1 MIPVAGLA
9 RFARDQSTLAAAK
22 NLGYSDNAAV
32 LAAPPL
38 WLRDTGSWAPTRHL
52 DNMPS
57 NDAFRSF
64 VILNPTSAAGAT
76 SRRWDRIAKHL
87 RSSLGAFEHATTQ
100 KPGEATALAR
110 AALREGFEMVVSVG
124 GDGTLNEV
132 VGGFFDGSAPIAPK
146 AVLGVVAAG
155 TGCDFARTIDQADLE
170 TACARLRGRRT
181 RSIDVGSARF
191 TGHDGV
197 PTTRIFIN
205 VASFGCGG
213 LVAHLVSP
221 RLKAV
226 SGRLAFT
233 LATMRALAT
242 YEDQIVTLEFDDRAP
257 RALAITN
264 CAFGNGR
271 FFGAGMQVAPAAQL
285 DDGELDVT
293 IWSGFKLT
301 DFIRKRHTLYDGSHV
316 REPGTEVLR
325 TRRAIAT
332 SESTVLLEVDGESAG
347 RLPAQL
353 DVLAGAL
360 RLKV

>member
-1 MIPVAGLA
+1 M
-9 RFARDQSTLAAAK
+9 S
-22 NLGYSDNAAV
+22 
-32 LAAPPL
+32 
-38 WLRDTGSWAPTRHL
+38 
-52 DNMPS
+52 S

-64 VILNPTSAAGAT
+64 VIVNPASAAGAT
-76 SRRWDRIAKHL
+76 GRRWDRIAKLL
-87 RSSLGAFEHATTQ
+87 RSSLGDFAHAATQ
-100 KPGEATALAR
+100 NPGEATALAR
-110 AALREGFEMVVSVG
+110 AALREGYEMVVSVG

-132 VGGFFDGSAPIAPK
+132 VGGFFDGCAAIAPE
-146 AVLGVVAAG
+146 AVLGVVAVG
-155 TGCDFARTIDQADLE
+155 TGCDFGRTIDQADLE
-170 TACARLRGRRT
+170 SACARLRGRRT
-181 RSIDVGSARF
+181 RSIDVGVARF
-191 TGHDGV
+191 TGHDGA

-205 VASFGCGG
+205 VASFGCSG

-221 RLKAV
+221 RLKAF

-233 LATMRALAT
+233 LATLRALAI
-242 YEDQIVTLEFDDRAP
+242 YRDQTVTLEFDAMPP
-257 RALAITN
+257 RAFAITS

-293 IWSGFKLT
+293 IWSGFGLM
-301 DFIRKRHTLYDGSHV
+301 DFIRMRHTLYDGSHV
-316 REPGTEVLR
+316 REPGTHVLR
-325 TRRAIAT
+325 SRHAIAT

>member
-1 MIPVAGLA
+1 MIRTAITI
-9 RFARDQSTLAAAK
+9 RFARSRSILV
-22 NLGYSDNAAV
+22 AV
-32 LAAPPL
+32 NDP
-38 WLRDTGSWAPTRHL
+38 
-52 DNMPS
+52 

-64 VILNPTSAAGAT
+64 VILNPASAAGAAG
-76 SRRWDRIAKHL
+76 RRWDRIARLL
-87 RSSLGAFEHATTQ
+87 RSKLGDFEHAATQ
-100 KPGEATALAR
+100 EPGEATALAR

-132 VGGFFDGSAPIAPK
+132 VNGFFDGSEPVAPQ
-146 AVLGVVAAG
+146 AVLGVVAVG
-155 TGCDFARTIDQADLE
+155 TGGDFGRTIDQADLKS
-170 TACARLRGRRT
+170 ACARLRGRRT
-181 RSIDVGSARF
+181 RSIDVGVARF
-191 TGHDGV
+191 TGHDGA

-226 SGRLAFT
+226 SGQLAFT
-233 LATMRALAT
+233 LATLRALAS
-242 YEDQIVTLEFDDRAP
+242 YRDQTVSLQFDDRPP

-285 DDGELDVT
+285 DDGELNVT
-293 IWSGFKLT
+293 IWSGFRLM

-316 REPGTEVLR
+316 RDPGTEVLR